1 MDADITTILVQ
12 WKTGDETALDR
23 LTPLV
28 YDELLRMAK
37 LRIGGESRDVTM
49 QPTTLVHEAYLK
61 LIGHTHLPWQN
72 RAHFFAIAATVM
84 RRILIDDARKRKAE
98 KRGGGLKI
106 TLHEE
111 MDVADEK
118 PADVMALDLALQSLA
133 KIDERKSRIIELKY
147 FGGMT
152 TEEISEVMGISV
164 ATVGREL
171 RVGQA
176 ISIAQAQ
183 LRQFRFLVN
192 RAPSFW
198 REVSYRGRTQS
209 SLCFMRSSF
218 MRTPDKATE
227 PYSET
232 LTSHSK
238 DCGVRQI
245 LLLASTSQRG

>member
-1 MDADITTILVQ
+1 ME
-12 WKTGDETALDR
+12 KGRRHALDR

-49 QPTTLVHEAYLK
+49 QPTTLVHEAFLK
-61 LIGHTHLPWQN
+61 LIDHTRVPWQN

-84 RRILIDDARKRKAE
+84 RRILIDDARRRNAE

-106 TLHEE
+106 TLNEG
-111 MDVADEK
+111 MDVLDEK

-133 KIDERKSRIIELKY
+133 SIDERKSRIIELKY

-164 ATVGREL
+164 ATVGRDL

-176 ISIAQAQ
+176 WLHRELAGGA
-183 LRQFRFLVN
+183 RN
-192 RAPSFW
+192 DRA
-198 REVSYRGRTQS
+198 
-209 SLCFMRSSF
+209 
-218 MRTPDKATE
+218 
-227 PYSET
+227 
-232 LTSHSK
+232 
-238 DCGVRQI
+238 
-245 LLLASTSQRG
+245 AS